1 MPFAD
6 LAVGQVAELGH
17 LVTDSDIRGY
27 AGITGDENPA
37 HTDDEWAQRSRFQG
51 RIAHGMLTAGFI
63 SAVLGMK
70 LPGPGA
76 IYLSQTLRFV
86 KPVRIGDRITA
97 RAEVLEL
104 FPSVRRVRIATRCTN
119 QAGEVVLDGEALL
132 LVDDVPSQPFPNPS
146 LS

>member
-1 MPFAD
+1 MPYAD
-6 LAVGQVAELGH
+6 LAVGQVAELAH
-17 LVTDSDIRGY
+17 TVTDSDIRGY
-27 AGITGDENPA
+27 AEITGDRNPA
-37 HTDDEWAQRSRFQG
+37 HTDDEWAARSRFKG

-70 LPGPGA
+70 LPGAGA
-76 IYLSQTLRFV
+76 IYISQALRFL

-104 FPSVRRVRIATRCTN
+104 FPSQRRVRIGTRCTN

-132 LVDDVPSQPFPNPS
+132 LVDDVPQSPIPS
-146 LS
+146 ST

>member
-1 MPFAD
+1 MPYAD
-6 LAVGQVAELGH
+6 LAVGQVAELAH
-17 LVTDSDIRGY
+17 TVTDADIRGY
-27 AGITGDENPA
+27 AEITGDRNPA
-37 HTDDEWAQRSRFQG
+37 HTDDAWARQSRFRG

-76 IYLSQTLRFV
+76 IYLSQSLRFL
-86 KPVRIGDRITA
+86 KPVRPGDRITA

-104 FPSVRRVRIATRCTN
+104 LSAQRRVRIATRCTN

-132 LVDDVPSQPFPNPS
+132 LVDDVQSPQSPTPRPT
-146 LS
+146 